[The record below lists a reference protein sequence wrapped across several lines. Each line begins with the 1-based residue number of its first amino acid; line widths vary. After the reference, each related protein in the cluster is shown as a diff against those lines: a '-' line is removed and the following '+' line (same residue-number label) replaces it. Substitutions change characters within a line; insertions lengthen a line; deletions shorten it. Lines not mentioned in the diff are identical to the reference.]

1 MSTSPAFPFLASVV
15 LGFALLSPSKVEANS
30 SQIFDYDVAPTLR
43 ELSDRPH
50 GAYLG
55 TQSRAAGD
63 TLCFGDVDGDGFAIP
78 GGVWTFDGLQGWE
91 AIDVTAQTA
100 THSRQITAAA
110 WDADPYND
118 VPAPVLAG
126 TGSAW
131 FGVFGTEARELCW
144 DFGIGYGND
153 WCQRLVGPTLTYSGA
168 GDVSVSWT
176 HFNET
181 EEEFDY
187 TRVYLELLPSE
198 TRVDLREYTGL
209 IGLAADHPTSPP
221 PGISDSDILVEAD
234 FQGETQ
240 YRIVFEVTS
249 DGSWS
254 DEDGFYTTSYGAAGF
269 DEVQIGA
276 NSYDFDA
283 DLQGWTPDVCPPVGT
298 FLGVEAL
305 SSYVIEDACEC
316 KLDGMVL
323 EMHAGTPGD
332 GYHPY
337 GQHIYAISPPV
348 DMLNDVPSTLPGGS
362 LLDIHVDW
370 DQYSQMPRANGVFY
384 RPGALYFPYT
394 CEVTGEV
401 VWSDRVGQST
411 YFFVGEDP
419 VCSANRANL
428 SATDVPVPSD
438 AEQVRFVFELYAS
451 CDAFGIPPDQCTGM
465 TNFTPIIDNVRICF
479 TRNPDAPSIAVDNG
493 LRFQDGF
500 SQGDLNWPDIPGRA
514 DVTRNLNFANTAP
527 IILMDSLMVGGPV
540 VTTAEN
546 AWESHLW
553 FRVARRGYGAGDRYF
568 EWRDQANTAT
578 GVDIEAG
585 EFAYA
590 SMDSCQQGTNAFK
603 NKFASY
609 FREDDDDFDPAF
621 PELSD
626 ANEIIG
632 DDVLFP
638 GTKVEYFISSNY
650 LIEPSQRYLL
660 PDTTGGYF
668 EEFEILPSWRDD
680 EGVWK
685 YPCFLQIDAYNR
697 ARDELLEDALQMAG
711 IECDR
716 FDYRDA
722 CTCWVT
728 PMNRMLDPNNTNGMA
743 LPQLLGYR
751 GVMVHGGLGAL
762 FYPEDHQLFS
772 DYLTAGI
779 CGTDR
784 RGLILDGPRESWAYS
799 GASLFT
805 NQLGAEWVS
814 GEYNLFAGDE
824 NYCVQLDAP
833 SGGGEAYGLSHS
845 GGTYS
850 YGAFGN
856 GCPTPHDFHVLAP
869 VGTGVGNRVYVNET
883 NGMET
888 EFAQIVNEGV
898 SPNNYRTVLDGTAW
912 ELLAGQ
918 GANGECLVDYA
929 SRVGA
934 ISNELRAAVEWIYG
948 VEDVPSLC
956 VDPCVGD
963 LTEIE
968 PGGFLPA
975 VATRLEPGMP
985 NPFHPRTTLRY
996 SLGSPGPVDLA
1007 IFDVSGRRVRTL
1019 ASGELSAGAHE
1030 VAWDGTDESGRR
1042 VASGTYWARLEAAG
1056 RRSASRLVVLK

>member
-1 MSTSPAFPFLASVV
+1 MCDLTT
-15 LGFALLSPSKVEANS
+15 G
-30 SQIFDYDVAPTLR
+30 R
-43 ELSDRPH
+43 R
-50 GAYLG
+50 
-55 TQSRAAGD
+55 
-63 TLCFGDVDGDGFAIP
+63 
-78 GGVWTFDGLQGWE
+78 DGLLGQENHVLLRGEVPECLPWRDS
-91 AIDVTAQTA
+91 A
-100 THSRQITAAA
+100 TAA
-110 WDADPYND
+110 D
-118 VPAPVLAG
+118 APVP
-126 TGSAW
+126 
-131 FGVFGTEARELCW
+131 
-144 DFGIGYGND
+144 
-153 WCQRLVGPTLTYSGA
+153 Q
-168 GDVSVSWT
+168 
-176 HFNET
+176 
-181 EEEFDY
+181 
-187 TRVYLELLPSE
+187 
-198 TRVDLREYTGL
+198 
-209 IGLAADHPTSPP
+209 
-221 PGISDSDILVEAD
+221 
-234 FQGETQ
+234 
-240 YRIVFEVTS
+240 
-249 DGSWS
+249 
-254 DEDGFYTTSYGAAGF
+254 
-269 DEVQIGA
+269 
-276 NSYDFDA
+276 
-283 DLQGWTPDVCPPVGT
+283 
-298 FLGVEAL
+298 
-305 SSYVIEDACEC
+305 
-316 KLDGMVL
+316 
-323 EMHAGTPGD
+323 
-332 GYHPY
+332 
-337 GQHIYAISPPV
+337 
-348 DMLNDVPSTLPGGS
+348 
-362 LLDIHVDW
+362 
-370 DQYSQMPRANGVFY
+370 
-384 RPGALYFPYT
+384 
-394 CEVTGEV
+394 
-401 VWSDRVGQST
+401 
-411 YFFVGEDP
+411 
-419 VCSANRANL
+419 
-428 SATDVPVPSD
+428 D
-438 AEQVRFVFELYAS
+438 AEQVRFLYELYAS
-451 CDAFGIPPDQCTGM
+451 CDAFGIGPDQCTEM
-465 TNFTPIIDNVRICF
+465 TNETPLLDNIEIRFTVVPN
-479 TRNPDAPSIAVDNG
+479 APHIAVDNG
-493 LRFQDGF
+493 CNFQDGF
-500 SQGDLNWPDIPGRA
+500 AQNTVINDPHLPGRA
-514 DVTRNLNFANTAP
+514 DVSRNLNFGNTP
-527 IILMDSLMVGGPV
+527 PFVLMDSLMIGGPV
-540 VTTAEN
+540 VVSEESR
-546 AWESHLW
+546 WESRLW
-553 FRVARRGYGAGDRYF
+553 FRVPRVGPGADSRYTTWRDRVADGNAIDPSLAGDG
-568 EWRDQANTAT
+568 NP
-578 GVDIEAG
+578 IEFTFG
-585 EFAYA
+585 Y
-590 SMDSCQQGTNAFK
+590 MDSCQQGTNAFK

>member
-553 FRVARRGYGAGDRYF
+553 FRVARTGFAAGDRYF
-568 EWRDQANTAT
+568 EWRDQANGAT

-585 EFAYA
+585 EFAFA
-590 SMDSCQQGTNAFK
+590 SMDSSQQGTLAFK

-609 FREDDDDFDPAF
+609 LKEEDWAAWGRSG

-626 ANEIIG
+626 GVEIIQ

-638 GTKVEYFISSNY
+638 GTQIEYFLTSNY
-650 LIEPSQRYLL
+650 KLTPGEKFVL
-660 PDTTGGYF
+660 PDTSGGF
-668 EEFEILPSWRDD
+668 FSEFEILPSWRED
-680 EGVWK
+680 GGIGR
-685 YPCFLQIDAYNR
+685 YPSLLYIDAYN
-697 ARDELLEDALQMAG
+697 AGAQPFFTAALDSLG
-711 IECDR
+711 
-716 FDYRDA
+716 FDYDRYDYLDA
-722 CTCWVT
+722 SSGWKA
-728 PMNRMLDPNNTNGMA
+728 PMARTDPSYTNGCT
-743 LPQLLGYR
+743 LLQLLGYR
-751 GVMVHGGLGAL
+751 GIVLSTGASNTSL
-762 FYPEDHQLFS
+762 IMWPEDYAMFS
-772 DYLTAGI
+772 DWLTATLCDGGPKRQGFIANGDGI
-779 CGTDR
+779 AHTM
-784 RGLILDGPRESWAYS
+784 ESE
-799 GASLFT
+799 ASSLLAR
-805 NQLGAEWVS
+805 LGAELIDDSYSAFS
-814 GEYNLFAGDE
+814 GNTD
-824 NYCVQLDAP
+824 YCVGVEERSDLGSIYGTENSASDYEYDAYGNWCPDSYRFDVLGTTGTGTGNRIYLDRDSMTETAYAQVVNEKIELD
-833 SGGGEAYGLSHS
+833 GGGGIYLE
-845 GGTYS
+845 
-850 YGAFGN
+850 
-856 GCPTPHDFHVLAP
+856 
-869 VGTGVGNRVYVNET
+869 
-883 NGMET
+883 
-888 EFAQIVNEGV
+888 
-898 SPNNYRTVLDGTAW
+898 NYRTVVDG
-912 ELLAGQ
+912 
-918 GANGECLVDYA
+918 
-929 SRVGA
+929 
-934 ISNELRAAVEWIYG
+934 ISWHHVAAY
-948 VEDVPSLC
+948 
-956 VDPCVGD
+956 
-963 LTEIE
+963 E
-968 PGGFLPA
+968 PGD
-975 VATRLEPGMP
+975 TERC
-985 NPFHPRTTLRY
+985 
-996 SLGSPGPVDLA
+996 
-1007 IFDVSGRRVRTL
+1007 VS
-1019 ASGELSAGAHE
+1019 S
-1030 VAWDGTDESGRR
+1030 
-1042 VASGTYWARLEAAG
+1042 
-1056 RRSASRLVVLK
+1056 